1 MKANAPVEHIPV
13 YVPEG
18 SIIPFGPA
26 MEWSDEK
33 QPSLINL
40 YVYAGRNG
48 RFTLYE
54 DEGTNYDYEQGQYAT
69 IDFTYDEANHTL
81 TIGSRKG
88 SFSGML
94 RQRQFRIVVVGKD
107 KATPLNLD
115 SPQGKLVTYNG
126 EQITCKL

>member
-1 MKANAPVEHIPV
+1 
-13 YVPEG
+13 
-18 SIIPFGPA
+18 